1 MLHTSHTL
9 ESPKN
14 SRINKRGFTKTSKQP
29 HTNPGQ
35 WLQPAFILSQ
45 TSINDLFRKGLYSE
59 QYGYDL
65 HHIFQAPLTTNCTG
79 LLHLTLTNAS
89 YSWRLRSN
97 ANLIALRDGF
107 QARDGRNQC
116 GDLDMPGD
124 FMHCC
129 ADALLNYTDAK
140 TWRTTKLGI
149 KWTIHVEVALTKPKN
164 HGQNG

>member
-1 MLHTSHTL
+1 MYVLNYTIHYITLHYVTLDYFTSHYIHYLTLHYITLRYIHHITL

-65 HHIFQAPLTTNCTG
+65 HHIFQAPPDDELYKVVT
-79 LLHLTLTNAS
+79 
-89 YSWRLRSN
+89 
-97 ANLIALRDGF
+97 
-107 QARDGRNQC
+107 
-116 GDLDMPGD
+116 P
-124 FMHCC
+124 
-129 ADALLNYTDAK
+129 YTDKCILLVAP
-140 TWRTTKLGI
+140 T
-149 KWTIHVEVALTKPKN
+149 VECKSHSSSRWVPGKRWQKSMRCLAISCTAVRM
-164 HGQNG
+164 HY